1 MKARL
6 LIHERMVFD
15 DGAILEIKVWRVP
28 EQVAASR
35 HWLKY
40 SLFYGTRGKR
50 LIGYDNE
57 RGKGDHRHTGG
68 REEQYRFTSVERLL
82 ADFRAD
88 VERLR
93 GAPI

>member
-15 DGAILEIKVWRVP
+15 DGAVLEIKVWRVP

-57 RGKGDHRHTGG
+57 RGKGDHRHYGH
-68 REEQYRFTSVERLL
+68 RQENYPFTSIERLL
-82 ADFRAD
+82 ADFRRD
-88 VERLR
+88 VETLR
-93 GAPI
+93 GEKI

>member
-28 EQVAASR
+28 EQVVASR

-40 SLFYGTRGKR
+40 SLFYGMRGKR

-68 REEQYRFTSVERLL
+68 HEEQYRFISVEQLL